1 MLTATENRPSGGN
14 AADEAESRSESFRAY
29 VGPLLLLTSIF
40 FLNFIGRIV
49 QAPLMPAIEKELGI
63 SHSAAGSLFFTIS
76 MGYFVS
82 LMGSGFVSARLKH
95 RGTIVLSSV
104 AVGAALLMTSASS
117 GLWAIRGGLLLLG
130 LAAGLYLPCGIAT
143 LTGFVGRG
151 HWGKAV
157 AIHEL
162 APNLSF
168 VLAPLFAEA
177 VLIWFSWRSALV
189 ALGSAALLLPIVFLR
204 WSRVGDF
211 AGEAPNFGSLK
222 ALAAEPS
229 FWLMVLLFSLGISST
244 FGIYTMLPLFLVT
257 EHGLERDFANT
268 IVASSRL
275 IGVFMAL
282 AGGWVTDRV
291 GPRRTLIVVFLLTGL
306 FTLALG
312 LVPTRWVPYAVLLQP
327 MVAVCFFPAGFAALG
342 MVVPPKARNIAV
354 SFTTPM
360 AFLIGGGAVPTLIGV
375 AGDARSFG
383 LGIALVGGV
392 ILCGALVARFLRLE
406 RPPANERP

>member
-1 MLTATENRPSGGN
+1 MEEMPIAAIPPEGAENQPRP
-14 AADEAESRSESFRAY
+14 FRAY

-40 FLNFIGRIV
+40 FLNFIGRII
-49 QAPLMPAIEKELGI
+49 QAPLMPAIEQELGI
-63 SHSAAGSLFFTIS
+63 SHSAAGSLFLTIS
-76 MGYFVS
+76 LGYFVS
-82 LMGSGFVSARLKH
+82 LMGSGFVAARLKH

-104 AVGAALLMTSASS
+104 AVGLALLVTAASS
-117 GLWAIRGGLLLLG
+117 SLWSVRGGLLLLG

-143 LTGFVGRG
+143 LTGFVGRR

-157 AIHEL
+157 AVHEL

-189 ALGSAALLLPIVFLR
+189 ALGIAAILLSLVFAR

-211 AGEAPNFGSLK
+211 AGEAPGFGSLK

-229 FWLMVLLFSLGISST
+229 FWLMVFLFSLGIGST
-244 FGIYTMLPLFLVT
+244 FGIYTMLPLFLVS
-257 EHGLERDFANT
+257 EHGLDRDFANT

-282 AGGWVTDRV
+282 VGGWVTDRV
-291 GPRRTLIVVFLLTGL
+291 GPRRTLGIVFLLTGV

-312 LVPTRWVPYAVLLQP
+312 LAPTRWVAYAVILQP
-327 MVAVCFFPAGFAALG
+327 FVAVCFFPAGFAALA

-354 SFTTPM
+354 SFTTPL
-360 AFLIGGGAVPTLIGV
+360 AFLIGGGVVPTLIGV

-383 LGIALVGGV
+383 LGIALVGGMIV
-392 ILCGALVARFLRLE
+392 VGALVSRFLRFE
-406 RPPANERP
+406 RPHAKE

>member
-1 MLTATENRPSGGN
+1 MEEMPIADSPPEGAENQPRP
-14 AADEAESRSESFRAY
+14 FRAY

-40 FLNFIGRIV
+40 FLNFIGRII
-49 QAPLMPAIEKELGI
+49 QAPLMPAIEQELGI
-63 SHSAAGSLFFTIS
+63 SHSAAGSLFLTIS

-82 LMGSGFVSARLKH
+82 LMGSGFVAARLKH

-104 AVGAALLMTSASS
+104 AVGLALLVTAASS
-117 GLWAIRGGLLLLG
+117 TLWAIRGSLLLLG

-143 LTGFVGRG
+143 LTGFVGRR

-157 AIHEL
+157 AVHEL

-189 ALGSAALLLPIVFLR
+189 ALGIAAILLSLVFAR
-204 WSRVGDF
+204 RSRVGDF
-211 AGEAPNFGSLK
+211 AGEAPGFGSLK

-229 FWLMVLLFSLGISST
+229 FWLMVFLFSLGIGST
-244 FGIYTMLPLFLVT
+244 FGIYTMLPLFLVS
-257 EHGLERDFANT
+257 EHGLDRDFANT

-282 AGGWVTDRV
+282 VGGWVTDRV
-291 GPRRTLIVVFLLTGL
+291 GPRRTLGIVFLLTGV

-312 LVPTRWVPYAVLLQP
+312 LASTRWVAYAVILQP
-327 MVAVCFFPAGFAALG
+327 IVAVCFFPAGFAALA

-354 SFTTPM
+354 SFTTPL
-360 AFLIGGGAVPTLIGV
+360 AFLIGGGVVPTLIGV

-383 LGIALVGGV
+383 LGIAIVGGMIV
-392 ILCGALVARFLRLE
+392 VGALVSRFLRFE
-406 RPPANERP
+406 RPHAKQ

>member
-1 MLTATENRPSGGN
+1 MEEMPVAAIPPEGAENRPGP
-14 AADEAESRSESFRAY
+14 FRAY

-40 FLNFIGRIV
+40 FLNFIGRII
-49 QAPLMPAIEKELGI
+49 QAPLMPAIEQELEI
-63 SHSAAGSLFFTIS
+63 SHSAAGSLFLTIS

-82 LMGSGFVSARLKH
+82 LMGSGFVAARLKH

-104 AVGAALLMTSASS
+104 AVGLALLVTAASS
-117 GLWAIRGGLLLLG
+117 SLWAVRGGLLLLG

-143 LTGFVGRG
+143 LTGFVERR

-157 AIHEL
+157 AVHEL

-189 ALGSAALLLPIVFLR
+189 ALGIAAILLSLVFAR
-204 WSRVGDF
+204 RSRAGDF

-229 FWLMVLLFSLGISST
+229 FWLMVFLFSLGIGST
-244 FGIYTMLPLFLVT
+244 FGIYTMLPLFLVS
-257 EHGLERDFANT
+257 EHGLDRDFANA

-282 AGGWVTDRV
+282 VGGWVTDRV
-291 GPRRTLIVVFLLTGL
+291 GPRRTLGSVFLLTGV

-312 LVPTRWVPYAVLLQP
+312 LAPTRWVAYAVILQP
-327 MVAVCFFPAGFAALG
+327 IVAVCFFPAGFAALAL
-342 MVVPPKARNIAV
+342 VVPPKARNIAV
-354 SFTTPM
+354 SFTTPL

-383 LGIALVGGV
+383 LGIAIVGGMIV
-392 ILCGALVARFLRLE
+392 VGALASRFLRFE
-406 RPPANERP
+406 RPHAKQ

>member
-1 MLTATENRPSGGN
+1 MGEMPVADSPSEGAENRPGP
-14 AADEAESRSESFRAY
+14 FRAY

-40 FLNFIGRIV
+40 FLNFIGRII
-49 QAPLMPAIEKELGI
+49 QAPLMPAIEQELGI
-63 SHSAAGSLFFTIS
+63 SHSAAGSLFLTIS

-82 LMGSGFVSARLKH
+82 LMGSGFIAARLKH

-104 AVGAALLMTSASS
+104 AVGLSLLVTAGSS
-117 GLWAIRGGLLLLG
+117 SLWAVRGGLLLLG
-130 LAAGLYLPCGIAT
+130 LSAGLYLPCGIAT
-143 LTGFVGRG
+143 LTGFVGRA

-157 AIHEL
+157 AVHEL

-189 ALGSAALLLPIVFLR
+189 ALGIAAILLSLVFAR
-204 WSRVGDF
+204 RSRMGNF
-211 AGEAPNFGSLK
+211 TGEAPGFGSLK

-229 FWLMVLLFSLGISST
+229 FWLMVFLFSLGIGST
-244 FGIYTMLPLFLVT
+244 FGIYTMLPLFLVS
-257 EHGLERDFANT
+257 EHGLDRDFANT

-282 AGGWVTDRV
+282 VGGWVTDRV
-291 GPRRTLIVVFLLTGL
+291 GPRRTLGIVFLLTGV

-312 LVPTRWVPYAVLLQP
+312 LAPTRWVAYAVILQP
-327 MVAVCFFPAGFAALG
+327 IVAVCFFPAGFAALG

-354 SFTTPM
+354 SFTTPF

-383 LGIALVGGV
+383 LGIALVGGMIV
-392 ILCGALVARFLRLE
+392 IGALVSRFLRFE
-406 RPPANERP
+406 RPHAKQ